1 VKKDASVFM
10 RSSETG
16 IVDQVSK

>member
-1 VKKDASVFM
+1 M